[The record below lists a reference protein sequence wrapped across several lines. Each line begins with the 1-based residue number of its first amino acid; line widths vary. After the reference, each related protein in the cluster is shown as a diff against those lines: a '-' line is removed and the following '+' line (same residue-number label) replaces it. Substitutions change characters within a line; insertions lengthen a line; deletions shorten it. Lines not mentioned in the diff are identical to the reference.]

1 MVYYKIKIYNLLVI
15 IYSIFEN
22 SYTCINM
29 NNIQAFTILQECDGN
44 TREAVSRILQDFQL
58 PESEISTIRSKLV
71 HLKET
76 RRKFVKKNEL
86 ESWEQMD
93 FCDIPSLPV
102 KASIPKKRK
111 SSDTLNEPM
120 QKLLFEVDPNQE
132 IRTPL
137 LKLQLKQLRHRLKS
151 LLTHIKSI
159 ATFEQV
165 SPKTIASLS
174 LKLIANEEK
183 DYGTSEVC
191 RQIVEEGT
199 YGKHTIILS
208 DRKSSFLLD
217 FLSIGKLKYR
227 ELRRFLKEDNI
238 LITSYDKIAKFR
250 QESCFVN
257 EMQYFHKDFGTPVGI
272 YIPYQFIVEQTI
284 RQIVEDEKFENAIYP
299 LTVML
304 SDGLDGSGSHKIYN
318 QVQNH
323 PDLSTKSFLLFAFK
337 VLWFKDFWEILC
349 GRIHVQILLSLTDL

>member
-1 MVYYKIKIYNLLVI
+1 
-15 IYSIFEN
+15 
-22 SYTCINM
+22 M
-29 NNIQAFTILQECDGN
+29 NNIQAFTILQQCDGN

-86 ESWEQMD
+86 ESWKQMD

-102 KASIPKKRK
+102 KASISKKRK

-137 LKLQLKQLRHRLKS
+137 LKLQLRHRLES

-165 SPKTIASLS
+165 SPKTIASVS

-199 YGKHTIILS
+199 YGKHSINS

-238 LITSYDKIAKFR
+238 LITSYDKIAFR

-257 EMQYFHKDFGTPVGI
+257 EMQYFHKDFGTQLASIFP
-272 YIPYQFIVEQTI
+272 T
-284 RQIVEDEKFENAIYP
+284 N
-299 LTVML
+299 
-304 SDGLDGSGSHKIYN
+304 
-318 QVQNH
+318 
-323 PDLSTKSFLLFAFK
+323 LL
-337 VLWFKDFWEILC
+337 
-349 GRIHVQILLSLTDL
+349 